1 MFVNLKGVLPLSNVV
16 MFEQLVE
23 LERFNTVFR
32 PRIQA
37 LDAAN
42 YNPLADA
49 DDT

>member
-1 MFVNLKGVLPLSNVV
+1 MPFKHRKITEKHEWLADK
-16 MFEQLVE
+16 

-32 PRIQA
+32 SRIQA

-49 DDT
+49 DDG